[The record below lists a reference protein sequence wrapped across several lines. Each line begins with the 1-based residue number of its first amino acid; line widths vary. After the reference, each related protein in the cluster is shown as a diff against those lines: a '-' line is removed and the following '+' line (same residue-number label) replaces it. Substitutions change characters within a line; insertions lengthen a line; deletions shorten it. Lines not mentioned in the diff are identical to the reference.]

1 MVRKWTYFFP
11 RGFFAQWRGEKYNP
25 RDHFLIK
32 KTIHRTSQTHQNH
45 TDETHRTS

>member
-1 MVRKWTYFFP
+1 MELFFFP
-11 RGFFAQWRGEKYNP
+11 RGFFAQWRGKNYDP

-45 TDETHRTS
+45 TNETNRTA